1 MKLNLLKYI
10 PYGASPVAQW
20 ERTCLSMQEMWIQPL
35 GLEDPLEKEMA
46 TRSSILAWKIPRTEE
61 PEEPG
66 RLRSRGAVKS
76 QAQLNVHTQTDTH
89 RHTERDRDC
98 RSNGQVPKRS
108 HVRTHP
114 PGRRPFLL

>member
-20 ERTCLSMQEMWIQPL
+20 ERTCLSMKEMWIQPL

-61 PEEPG
+61 PG
-66 RLRSRGAVKS
+66 RLQSMESQKS
-76 QAQLNVHTQTDTH
+76 QIGLSD
-89 RHTERDRDC
+89 
-98 RSNGQVPKRS
+98 
-108 HVRTHP
+108 
-114 PGRRPFLL
+114 